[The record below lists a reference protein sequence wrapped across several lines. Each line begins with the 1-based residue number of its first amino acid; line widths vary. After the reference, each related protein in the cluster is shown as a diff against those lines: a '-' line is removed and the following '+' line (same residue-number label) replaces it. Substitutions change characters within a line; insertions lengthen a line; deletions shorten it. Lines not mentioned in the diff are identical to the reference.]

1 MKWEE
6 VEIFYPA
13 LSPYSAFD
21 LNLSGS
27 PRRSPRK
34 EGRRSRAPTV
44 KAAIEASLLLRSV
57 RKLRSELMKLRRKCD
72 EIEEGV

>member
-6 VEIFYPA
+6 VKVFYPA
-13 LSPYSAFD
+13 LSLYSVFD
-21 LNLSGS
+21 LNQAGS

-44 KAAIEASLLLRSV
+44 KGLSKPVFS
-57 RKLRSELMKLRRKCD
+57 
-72 EIEEGV
+72 